1 MSHLLFADDSL
12 ILFRADGGDARYLQD
27 ILHTYEECS
36 GQMINK
42 EKSTIMFSTNTVGG
56 KRREVMQALN
66 IQKETMN
73 ERYLGL
79 LVFVGRDKKRVFA
92 YLKDRIW
99 QRIQGWKE
107 KMLSKAGKEI
117 LIKAV
122 AQAIPTYAMA
132 CFDITKSMCEQISK
146 MICRYW
152 WSSQEK
158 VNKIHWISWEKLT
171 RPKGEGGLGFRDI
184 HAFNLAMLA
193 KQCWRLIH
201 DPESLCAQILRAK
214 YYPNSSLLEATTKNG
229 MYYTWRSILQG
240 LKALKNG
247 MIWRVGSGENIKIWE
262 DPWIPREWTRRP
274 TTQRGRHLLN
284 RVCELIDPYTNGWDV
299 DLVLQT
305 FNEDDAKAILAI
317 PVHPDLEDTV
327 AWHFDNRGVFSVR
340 LAYKVPKS
348 FERRNCRKDMASTA
362 GNAGSVQNE
371 WKKLWNLK
379 CPSKLK
385 HFLWRLAHNSL
396 ALRVKLGGK
405 GMDIDTQCVICQ
417 RFDEDGGT
425 CFSNAKK

>member
-1 MSHLLFADDSL
+1 MCTDPSSKILSKFFAFGSHDKEWYVL
-12 ILFRADGGDARYLQD
+12 YLEK
-27 ILHTYEECS
+27 HFT
-36 GQMINK
+36 GT
-42 EKSTIMFSTNTVGG
+42 KSTE
-56 KRREVMQALN
+56 KWDDLE
-66 IQKETMN
+66 
-73 ERYLGL
+73 
-79 LVFVGRDKKRVFA
+79 
-92 YLKDRIW
+92 
-99 QRIQGWKE
+99 GWE
-107 KMLSKAGKEI
+107 
-117 LIKAV
+117 
-122 AQAIPTYAMA
+122 
-132 CFDITKSMCEQISK
+132 
-146 MICRYW
+146 W
-152 WSSQEK
+152 
-158 VNKIHWISWEKLT
+158 
-171 RPKGEGGLGFRDI
+171 
-184 HAFNLAMLA
+184 
-193 KQCWRLIH
+193 
-201 DPESLCAQILRAK
+201 
-214 YYPNSSLLEATTKNG
+214 
-229 MYYTWRSILQG
+229 
-240 LKALKNG
+240 
-247 MIWRVGSGENIKIWE
+247 ENIKIWE

-299 DLVLQT
+299 DLVLQM

-425 CFSNAKK
+425 YFSNAKK